1 MLSDV
6 YQHNIGR
13 EISLSTWS
21 LLALRLQLYQ
31 RFEEWRQ
38 QLDPRLRLITP
49 QEICTVLTSQIEE
62 NRFRITLTVH
72 YYRAL
77 IMLNGPVIKNLLDIV
92 VNSSRA
98 DEADESLFEQCVPTI
113 KSDLVVLE
121 NLNHI
126 LCIIS
131 QSEEF
136 MNHNNVQWISNH
148 ACSILAMHLFC
159 LALLYHIRPELEAK
173 TITSASRIRDLLGQC
188 LDNMKVLQRTST
200 LFRKA
205 REALEVFTQ
214 KLDSVRI
221 KELPT
226 PGASASG
233 IGALP
238 NSPPRHYEFSM
249 NNDFFGQPE
258 FDLLLGDGFYC

>member
-1 MLSDV
+1 MIILAKLELTKMQSDLYSIIAAMLSDV

-136 MNHNNVQWISNH
+136 MNHNNVRWISNH
-148 ACSILAMHLFC
+148 ACKDRRYTA
-159 LALLYHIRPELEAK
+159 IRYSNTNEK
-173 TITSASRIRDLLGQC
+173 Q
-188 LDNMKVLQRTST
+188 VQ
-200 LFRKA
+200 
-205 REALEVFTQ
+205 
-214 KLDSVRI
+214 
-221 KELPT
+221 
-226 PGASASG
+226 
-233 IGALP
+233 
-238 NSPPRHYEFSM
+238 Y
-249 NNDFFGQPE
+249 
-258 FDLLLGDGFYC
+258 

>member
-1 MLSDV
+1 MIILAKLELTKMQSDLYSIIAAMLSDV

-49 QEICTVLTSQIEE
+49 QEICTVLTSRIEE

-77 IMLNGPVIKNLLDIV
+77 IMLNGPVIKNLLDV
-92 VNSSRA
+92 VVGSSSV

-121 NLNHI
+121 NLNQI

-136 MNHNNVQWISNH
+136 MNHNNVRWISNH
-148 ACSILAMHLFC
+148 ACKDRRYTA
-159 LALLYHIRPELEAK
+159 IRQSNTNEK
-173 TITSASRIRDLLGQC
+173 Q
-188 LDNMKVLQRTST
+188 
-200 LFRKA
+200 
-205 REALEVFTQ
+205 
-214 KLDSVRI
+214 VR
-221 KELPT
+221 
-226 PGASASG
+226 
-233 IGALP
+233 
-238 NSPPRHYEFSM
+238 Y
-249 NNDFFGQPE
+249 
-258 FDLLLGDGFYC
+258 

>member
-1 MLSDV
+1 MIILAKLELTKMQSDLYSIIAAMLSDV

-13 EISLSTWS
+13 EISLSTWY

-77 IMLNGPVIKNLLDIV
+77 IMLNGPAIKNLLDIV
-92 VNSSRA
+92 ANSSYA
-98 DEADESLFEQCVPTI
+98 DEADECLFEQCVPTI

-131 QSEEF
+131 RSEEF
-136 MNHNNVQWISNH
+136 MNHNNVRWISNH
-148 ACSILAMHLFC
+148 ACKDRRYTA
-159 LALLYHIRPELEAK
+159 IR
-173 TITSASRIRDLLGQC
+173 
-188 LDNMKVLQRTST
+188 
-200 LFRKA
+200 
-205 REALEVFTQ
+205 
-214 KLDSVRI
+214 
-221 KELPT
+221 
-226 PGASASG
+226 
-233 IGALP
+233 
-238 NSPPRHYEFSM
+238 
-249 NNDFFGQPE
+249 
-258 FDLLLGDGFYC
+258 

>member
-1 MLSDV
+1 MIILAKLELTKMQSDLYSIIAAMLSDV

-77 IMLNGPVIKNLLDIV
+77 IMLNGPVIKNLLDV
-92 VNSSRA
+92 VVGSSSV

-121 NLNHI
+121 NLNQI

-136 MNHNNVQWISNH
+136 MNHNNVRWISNH
-148 ACSILAMHLFC
+148 ACKDRRYTA
-159 LALLYHIRPELEAK
+159 IRQSNTNEK
-173 TITSASRIRDLLGQC
+173 Q
-188 LDNMKVLQRTST
+188 
-200 LFRKA
+200 
-205 REALEVFTQ
+205 
-214 KLDSVRI
+214 VR
-221 KELPT
+221 
-226 PGASASG
+226 
-233 IGALP
+233 
-238 NSPPRHYEFSM
+238 Y
-249 NNDFFGQPE
+249 
-258 FDLLLGDGFYC
+258 

>member
-1 MLSDV
+1 MIILANLELTKMQSDLYSIIAAMLSDV

-136 MNHNNVQWISNH
+136 MNHNNVRWISNH
-148 ACSILAMHLFC
+148 ACKDRRYTA
-159 LALLYHIRPELEAK
+159 IRYSNTNEK
-173 TITSASRIRDLLGQC
+173 Q
-188 LDNMKVLQRTST
+188 VQ
-200 LFRKA
+200 
-205 REALEVFTQ
+205 
-214 KLDSVRI
+214 
-221 KELPT
+221 
-226 PGASASG
+226 
-233 IGALP
+233 
-238 NSPPRHYEFSM
+238 Y
-249 NNDFFGQPE
+249 
-258 FDLLLGDGFYC
+258 

>member
-1 MLSDV
+1 MIILAKLELTKMQSDLYSIIAAMLSDV

-49 QEICTVLTSQIEE
+49 QEICTVLTSRIEE

-77 IMLNGPVIKNLLDIV
+77 IMLNGPVIKNLLDV
-92 VNSSRA
+92 VVGSSSV

-121 NLNHI
+121 NLNQI

-136 MNHNNVQWISNH
+136 MNHNNVRWMSNH
-148 ACSILAMHLFC
+148 ACKDRRYAAIRYGSID
-159 LALLYHIRPELEAK
+159 EK
-173 TITSASRIRDLLGQC
+173 Q
-188 LDNMKVLQRTST
+188 
-200 LFRKA
+200 
-205 REALEVFTQ
+205 
-214 KLDSVRI
+214 VR
-221 KELPT
+221 
-226 PGASASG
+226 
-233 IGALP
+233 
-238 NSPPRHYEFSM
+238 Y
-249 NNDFFGQPE
+249 
-258 FDLLLGDGFYC
+258 

>member
-1 MLSDV
+1 MIILAKLELTKMQSDLYSIIAAMLSDV

-49 QEICTVLTSQIEE
+49 QEICTVLTSRIEE

-77 IMLNGPVIKNLLDIV
+77 IMLNGPVIKNLLDV
-92 VNSSRA
+92 VVGSSSV

-121 NLNHI
+121 NLNQI

-136 MNHNNVQWISNH
+136 MNHNNIRWISNH
-148 ACSILAMHLFC
+148 ACKERRYTAMR
-159 LALLYHIRPELEAK
+159 YSNTNEE
-173 TITSASRIRDLLGQC
+173 Q
-188 LDNMKVLQRTST
+188 VL
-200 LFRKA
+200 
-205 REALEVFTQ
+205 
-214 KLDSVRI
+214 
-221 KELPT
+221 
-226 PGASASG
+226 
-233 IGALP
+233 
-238 NSPPRHYEFSM
+238 
-249 NNDFFGQPE
+249 
-258 FDLLLGDGFYC
+258 

>member
-1 MLSDV
+1 MIILANLELTKMQSDLYSIIAAMLSDV
-6 YQHNIGR
+6 YQHNIRR

-49 QEICTVLTSQIEE
+49 QEICTVLTSRIEE

-98 DEADESLFEQCVPTI
+98 DEADESLFEQSVPTI

-136 MNHNNVQWISNH
+136 MNHNNVRWISNH
-148 ACSILAMHLFC
+148 ACKDRRYTA
-159 LALLYHIRPELEAK
+159 IRYSNTNEK
-173 TITSASRIRDLLGQC
+173 Q
-188 LDNMKVLQRTST
+188 VQ
-200 LFRKA
+200 
-205 REALEVFTQ
+205 
-214 KLDSVRI
+214 
-221 KELPT
+221 
-226 PGASASG
+226 
-233 IGALP
+233 
-238 NSPPRHYEFSM
+238 Y
-249 NNDFFGQPE
+249 
-258 FDLLLGDGFYC
+258 

>member
-1 MLSDV
+1 MIILAKLELTKMQSDLYSIIAAMLSDV

-49 QEICTVLTSQIEE
+49 QEICTVLTSRIEE

-77 IMLNGPVIKNLLDIV
+77 IMLNGPVIKNLLDV
-92 VNSSRA
+92 VVGSSSV

-121 NLNHI
+121 NLNQI

-136 MNHNNVQWISNH
+136 MNHNNVRWISNH
-148 ACSILAMHLFC
+148 ACKDRRYAAIRYGSID
-159 LALLYHIRPELEAK
+159 EK
-173 TITSASRIRDLLGQC
+173 Q
-188 LDNMKVLQRTST
+188 
-200 LFRKA
+200 
-205 REALEVFTQ
+205 
-214 KLDSVRI
+214 VR
-221 KELPT
+221 
-226 PGASASG
+226 
-233 IGALP
+233 
-238 NSPPRHYEFSM
+238 Y
-249 NNDFFGQPE
+249 
-258 FDLLLGDGFYC
+258 

>member
-1 MLSDV
+1 MIILANLELTKMQSDLYSIIAAMLSDV
-6 YQHNIGR
+6 YQHNIRR

-98 DEADESLFEQCVPTI
+98 DEADESLFEQSVPTI

-136 MNHNNVQWISNH
+136 MNHNNVRWISNH
-148 ACSILAMHLFC
+148 ACKDRRYTA
-159 LALLYHIRPELEAK
+159 IRYSNTNEK
-173 TITSASRIRDLLGQC
+173 Q
-188 LDNMKVLQRTST
+188 VQ
-200 LFRKA
+200 
-205 REALEVFTQ
+205 
-214 KLDSVRI
+214 
-221 KELPT
+221 
-226 PGASASG
+226 
-233 IGALP
+233 
-238 NSPPRHYEFSM
+238 Y
-249 NNDFFGQPE
+249 
-258 FDLLLGDGFYC
+258 

>member
-1 MLSDV
+1 MQSDLYSIIAAMLSEV

-13 EISLSTWS
+13 GISLSTWS

-49 QEICTVLTSQIEE
+49 QEICTVITSQIEE

-77 IMLNGPVIKNLLDIV
+77 IMLNGPVIKDLLNIV
-92 VNSSRA
+92 VGSSSV
-98 DEADESLFEQCVPTI
+98 DEAAESPFEQCVPTI

-121 NLNHI
+121 KLNQI

-136 MNHNNVQWISNH
+136 MNHNNVRWISNH
-148 ACSILAMHLFC
+148 ACKDRRYTA
-159 LALLYHIRPELEAK
+159 IRYSNTNEK
-173 TITSASRIRDLLGQC
+173 Q
-188 LDNMKVLQRTST
+188 
-200 LFRKA
+200 
-205 REALEVFTQ
+205 
-214 KLDSVRI
+214 VR
-221 KELPT
+221 
-226 PGASASG
+226 
-233 IGALP
+233 
-238 NSPPRHYEFSM
+238 Y
-249 NNDFFGQPE
+249 
-258 FDLLLGDGFYC
+258 

>member
-1 MLSDV
+1 MIILAKLELTKMQSDLYSIIAAMLSDV

-98 DEADESLFEQCVPTI
+98 DEANESLFEQCVPTI

-136 MNHNNVQWISNH
+136 MNHNNVRWISNH
-148 ACSILAMHLFC
+148 ACKDRRYTA
-159 LALLYHIRPELEAK
+159 IRQSNTNEK
-173 TITSASRIRDLLGQC
+173 Q
-188 LDNMKVLQRTST
+188 
-200 LFRKA
+200 
-205 REALEVFTQ
+205 
-214 KLDSVRI
+214 VR
-221 KELPT
+221 
-226 PGASASG
+226 
-233 IGALP
+233 
-238 NSPPRHYEFSM
+238 Y
-249 NNDFFGQPE
+249 
-258 FDLLLGDGFYC
+258 